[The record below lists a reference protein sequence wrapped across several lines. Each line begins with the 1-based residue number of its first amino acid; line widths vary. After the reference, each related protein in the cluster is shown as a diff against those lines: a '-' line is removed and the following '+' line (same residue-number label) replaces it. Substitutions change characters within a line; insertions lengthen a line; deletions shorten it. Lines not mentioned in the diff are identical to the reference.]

1 MTTTHNILKTPKLEL
16 TLDDKMWFEFEV
28 ETTDGNWGPEW
39 KYAGCASTYQ
49 GALDAALRIVYA
61 VWTVNPE
68 LAESF
73 ASRVCRDIPTAFN
86 EIPR

>member
-1 MTTTHNILKTPKLEL
+1 MTTTHNVLKTPKLEL
-16 TLDDKMWFEFEV
+16 TLDDDMWFEFEAEV
-28 ETTDGNWGPEW
+28 NSYEGPEW
-39 KYAGCASTYQ
+39 KYFGCASTYQ

-61 VWTVNPE
+61 VWTVNPD